1 MYKSGNNQA
10 LLNMTGLDHD
20 SFSKLLKIFK
30 DKWENYTF
38 DENTMII
45 RKKRVNFLTGL
56 RGRPIDLDAVGGLGL
71 VLTWFCTKGP
81 CNQTLVMIFGQTSTP
96 LYKWLKFARC
106 VLLLVVTEDEDA
118 QICSPTAEEVASFQ
132 AAIGAKYPYCADVW
146 GAFDGLKA
154 SI

>member
-56 RGRPIDLDAVGGLGL
+56 RGRPIDLDAIGGL
-71 VLTWFCTKGP
+71 F
-81 CNQTLVMIFGQTSTP
+81 
-96 LYKWLKFARC
+96 
-106 VLLLVVTEDEDA
+106 
-118 QICSPTAEEVASFQ
+118 
-132 AAIGAKYPYCADVW
+132 
-146 GAFDGLKA
+146 
-154 SI
+154 